1 MNVNKQNLNTTYDD
15 IPELD
20 DDFFQRA
27 ELKDGDTLI
36 RAGRPKLDHPK
47 EKVTIRF
54 DAEVVNYFKSTGK
67 GWQTR
72 MNDALNQ
79 WMKEHAKA

>member
-1 MNVNKQNLNTTYDD
+1 M
-15 IPELD
+15 
-20 DDFFQRA
+20 
-27 ELKDGDTLI
+27 
-36 RAGRPKLDHPK
+36 RAGRPKLVHPK

-72 MNDALNQ
+72 MNDALNE